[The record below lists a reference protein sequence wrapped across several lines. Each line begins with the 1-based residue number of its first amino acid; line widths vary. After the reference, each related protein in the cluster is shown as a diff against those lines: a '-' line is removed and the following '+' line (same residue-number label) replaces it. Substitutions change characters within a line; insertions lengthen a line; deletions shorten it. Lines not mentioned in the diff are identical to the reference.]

1 MPAGD
6 ATRAWFPQMIEELRK
21 KWTPTLSWDEYA
33 ELAREMTRLR
43 TEIRRE
49 KSISS
54 PRSFCK
60 SCGGTHGME
69 LLPIG
74 IRSILFTLKK
84 AELLDD
90 EQFSH
95 LDKEWKRYQRIHR
108 LDCLGDEKKQ
118 NKPLLPTGNSPTT
131 SHPNHLC
138 RPAAE

>member
-1 MPAGD
+1 
-6 ATRAWFPQMIEELRK
+6 MIEKLEK
-21 KWTPTLSWDEYA
+21 KWKLSMSWEEYA
-33 ELAREMTRLR
+33 VLAREMTDLR
-43 TEIRRE
+43 ATIRT
-49 KSISS
+49 KKNISS
-54 PRSFCK
+54 PRYLCK
-60 SCGGTHGME
+60 GCGEVHGMDP
-69 LLPIG
+69 LPIG
-74 IRSILFTLKK
+74 IRSILFALRK

-138 RPAAE
+138 RPEAE